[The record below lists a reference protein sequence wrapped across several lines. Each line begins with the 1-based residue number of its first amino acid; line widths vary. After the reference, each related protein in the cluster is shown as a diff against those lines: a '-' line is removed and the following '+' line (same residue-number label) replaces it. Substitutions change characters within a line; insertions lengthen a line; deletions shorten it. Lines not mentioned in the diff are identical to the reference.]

1 MTRVLSHI
9 IYMLIV
15 NRLQF
20 LNPEVEFYTKLR
32 PSYLNACEGTIEFDG
47 MP

>member
-1 MTRVLSHI
+1 
-9 IYMLIV
+9 MLIID
-15 NRLQF
+15 RLQS

-32 PSYLNACEGTIEFDG
+32 PGYLKACEGTEEFDG